1 MLYSTV
7 LVALLA
13 AIYVYYLT
21 KKRFML
27 VVILGQMLFLVGLII
42 NHHLLREIA
51 HMILYLSIIYGTFL
65 AGHIYVLGYIFATA
79 IFTLLTRVL
88 LKKCAF
94 RLVPTPSSS
103 IFPPKWLPTP
113 PLNLS
118 LVIVSS
124 ILMAR
129 IYYHVYIK

>member
-7 LVALLA
+7 LVALIV

-27 VVILGQMLFLVGLII
+27 VVILGQILFLAGLIS
-42 NHHLLREIA
+42 NHPLLRETA
-51 HMILYLSIIYGTFL
+51 HVVLYLSVIYGTFL
-65 AGHIYVLGYIFATA
+65 ARHIYILGYILATV
-79 IFTLLTRVL
+79 IFTLLTRVF

-94 RLVPTPSSS
+94 RLVPTPSSCV
-103 IFPPKWLPTP
+103 FPPKWLPLP

-118 LVIVSS
+118 LVILSG

-129 IYYHVYIK
+129 IYSRVYIK

>member
-1 MLYSTV
+1 MLYGTV

-27 VVILGQMLFLVGLII
+27 VVILGQLFFLVGLTI
-42 NHHLLREIA
+42 NHHLLRESA
-51 HMILYLSIIYGTFL
+51 HVMMYLSIIYGTFIARHL
-65 AGHIYVLGYIFATA
+65 YVLGYILATV
-79 IFTLLTRVL
+79 IFTLLTRVC

-94 RLVPTPSSS
+94 RLANTPTSCV
-103 IFPPKWLPTP
+103 FPPKWLPTP

-129 IYYHVYIK
+129 IYSRVYIK